1 MNTLKVIQKG
11 STAWTTGEAPVLTKF
26 WELLDFPVRVT
37 WVPLPFL
44 PSEVGHEITM
54 INYQN
59 GFKHFHY
66 EIGQFKKE
74 NMK

>member
-54 INYQN
+54 INY
-59 GFKHFHY
+59 
-66 EIGQFKKE
+66 
-74 NMK
+74 